1 MKQMPELG
9 LNKIVPYIMLFL
21 ILMQTAHNALDSKFS
36 SISIQSSNAE
46 VWGSE
51 SFNSKKTRHAA
62 AEKGCTNSIGLQA
75 ADQ

>member
-9 LNKIVPYIMLFL
+9 LNKIVPYIML

-46 VWGSE
+46 VWGSAHLVTLKSAGITE
-51 SFNSKKTRHAA
+51 P
-62 AEKGCTNSIGLQA
+62 
-75 ADQ
+75 